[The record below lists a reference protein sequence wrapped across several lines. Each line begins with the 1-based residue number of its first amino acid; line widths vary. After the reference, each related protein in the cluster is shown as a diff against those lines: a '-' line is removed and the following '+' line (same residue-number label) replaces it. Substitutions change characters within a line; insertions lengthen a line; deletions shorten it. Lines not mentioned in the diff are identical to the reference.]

1 MLYIFEAQGGGTL
14 SEEYV
19 MQPDLDKVFFT
30 LQGIVGEKYAQRGA
44 DIAPAQCVDWSGE
57 TPGRPFAFVQ
67 PKSTAEVAAVLKLCH
82 DSGLGVVPQA
92 GLTGLAGGATAS
104 DGAVLLSVAR
114 MDEIEEIDTASGL
127 MVLGAG
133 VILQRAQEA
142 VQDKGL
148 SLQIDLGARGSARIG
163 GVIATNA
170 GGNRVIRYG
179 MAREN
184 VLGLEVVTADGTVL
198 SMMNRM
204 PKNNAALDLK
214 HLFIGAEGTMGIIT
228 RAVLKLHPGVS
239 GANAAL
245 VALPDF
251 AAATGLLQHAQKTL
265 SGRVSAFELMWAD
278 YYDAVLDVTGL
289 RAPVAAGH
297 PLYALIEMQGA
308 DPDQERDLFEKMLE
322 TAFEAGI
329 VIDGAVAANAREVND
344 FWALRD
350 GVADILSS
358 RATTINF
365 DVSVPLAQ
373 IGQAVDDIRTALEQ
387 SYPTLQKVFF
397 GHAGD
402 SNIHL
407 VAGPIQDIDPDGQG
421 IETIVY
427 QIIRRYRGS
436 VSAEHGIGLHKRK
449 WLGYSRSETELAA
462 MRGLKYALDPKG
474 IMNPGK
480 VLG

>member
-1 MLYIFEAQGGGTL
+1 
-14 SEEYV
+14 
-19 MQPDLDKVFFT
+19 MQNDLDQIFLG
-30 LQGIVGEKYAQRGA
+30 LQAIVGDKHARRGA
-44 DIAPAQCVDWSGE
+44 DIPVAQLTDWSGE
-57 TPGRPFAFVQ
+57 AAGTPFAFVQ
-67 PKSTAEVAAVLKLCH
+67 PKSTAEVSAILALCH
-82 DSGLGVVPQA
+82 GAGLGVVPQA

-114 MDEIEEIDTASGL
+114 MDQIEEIDTASGL

-133 VILQRAQEA
+133 VILQQAQEA

-179 MAREN
+179 MARDN
-184 VLGLEVVTADGTVL
+184 VLGLEVVTADGSIL

-214 HLFIGAEGTMGIIT
+214 HLFIGAEGILGIIT
-228 RAVLKLHPGVS
+228 RAVLKLHPGVA

-251 AAATGLLQHAQKTL
+251 AAATKLLQHAQKSL

-278 YYDAVLDVTGL
+278 YYDAVLSLTQA
-289 RAPVAAGH
+289 RPPVAAGH

-308 DPDQERDLFEKMLE
+308 NPDTERDAFVAMLE
-322 TAFEAGI
+322 AAFEAEI
-329 VIDGAVAANAREVND
+329 VIDGAVAANAREVED

-350 GVADILSS
+350 GVAEILSH

-373 IGQAVDDIRTALEQ
+373 IGQAVDEIRAALDQ
-387 SYPTLQKVFF
+387 RFPSLQKVFF

-407 VAGPIQDIDPDGQG
+407 VAGPIQDIDPSGHE
-421 IETIVY
+421 IEAIVY
-427 QIIRRYRGS
+427 DIIRGHNGS
-436 VSAEHGIGLHKRK
+436 VSAEHGIGLHKRG

>member
-1 MLYIFEAQGGGTL
+1 MTNNIDDIFQQFQ
-14 SEEYV
+14 S
-19 MQPDLDKVFFT
+19 
-30 LQGIVGEKYAQRGA
+30 IVGEKYAFREA
-44 DIAPAQCVDWSGE
+44 DIPVAHLVDWSGE
-57 TPGRPFAFVQ
+57 KAGKPFALVL
-67 PKSTAEVAAVLKLCH
+67 PKSTSDVAAILKICH
-82 DSGLGVVPQA
+82 EAGLPVVPQG
-92 GLTGLAGGATAS
+92 GLTGLAGGAVAT

-114 MDEIEEIDTASGL
+114 MDAIEEIDAASGL

-142 VQDKGL
+142 VQAQGL

-163 GVIATNA
+163 GLLATNA

-184 VLGLEVVTADGTVL
+184 VLGLEVVTAEGKVL

-228 RAVLKLHPGVS
+228 RAVLKLHPGVN

-245 VALPDF
+245 VAVPDF
-251 AAATGLLQHAQKTL
+251 ESAAKLLAHAQKAL

-278 YYDAVLDVTGL
+278 YYQSVLDLSGL
-289 RAPVAAGH
+289 RAPIAPDY

-308 DPDQERDLFEKMLE
+308 NPDAERADFVAMLE
-322 TAFEAGI
+322 AAFEAEI
-329 VIDGAVAANAREVND
+329 VIDGSVAANEREVHD

-350 GVADILSS
+350 GVAEILSQ

-373 IGQAVDDIRTALEQ
+373 IGAAVDEIRDALEAA
-387 SYPTLQKVFF
+387 YPSLKKVFF

-407 VAGPIQDIDPDGQG
+407 VAGPIEEIDPTGHG

-427 QIIRRYRGS
+427 GIIRKFGGS
-436 VSAEHGIGLHKRK
+436 VSAEHGIGLHKRP
-449 WLGYSRSETELAA
+449 WLHYSKTETELETLRALKGA
-462 MRGLKYALDPKG
+462 MDPKG

-480 VLG
+480 VLV

>member
-1 MLYIFEAQGGGTL
+1 MR
-14 SEEYV
+14 
-19 MQPDLDKVFFT
+19 PDLDEVFRLF
-30 LQGIVGEKYAQRGA
+30 QGIVGERYAQRGA
-44 DIAPAQCVDWSGE
+44 DIAPAQLVDWSGE
-57 TPGRPFAFVQ
+57 KPGMPFACVQ
-67 PKSTAEVAAVLKLCH
+67 PKSTAEVAAILKLCH
-82 DSGLGVVPQA
+82 EAGLGVVPQA
-92 GLTGLAGGATAS
+92 GLSGLAGGATAS

-114 MDEIEEIDTASGL
+114 MEEIEEIDAASGL

-142 VQDKGL
+142 AQDKGL

-179 MAREN
+179 MARDN

-204 PKNNAALDLK
+204 PKNNAAMDLK

-228 RAVLKLHPGVS
+228 RAVLKLHPGVA

-251 AAATGLLQHAQKTL
+251 DAATKLLRHAQMML
-265 SGRVSAFELMWAD
+265 SGRVTAFELMWAD
-278 YYDAVLDVTGL
+278 YYEAVLAQTGL
-289 RAPVAAGH
+289 RAPVEAGH

-308 DPDQERDLFEKMLE
+308 NPDRERADFEAMLE
-322 TAFEAGI
+322 AAFEAGI
-329 VIDGAVAANAREVND
+329 VIDGAVAANAREVHD

-350 GVADILSS
+350 GVAEILSA

-373 IGQAVDDIRTALEQ
+373 IGQAVDEIRAALEQ
-387 SYPTLQKVFF
+387 RYPSLQKIFF

-427 QIIRRYRGS
+427 EIIRSYRGS
-436 VSAEHGIGLHKRK
+436 VSAEHGIGLHKRA
-449 WLGYSRSETELAA
+449 WLSYSRSATELAA
-462 MRGLKYALDPKG
+462 LRALKYALDPKE

-480 VLG
+480 VFG